1 MKVRINFWPFSFNQ
15 NNEEMKKRYE
25 LEDKVKIIPG
35 TLYEGQ
41 NGGTIGKII
50 DFEYELPD
58 NDDEITDDYHY
69 YNVEWGNGDTNCYR
83 YIDLMLA
90 EKEKSLKEQ
99 AVERFGHISTSDK
112 FTVIDLESD
121 NIIKETLPENWTE
134 NGNCLFL
141 AEYGNGGLCIHNN
154 GEWSERASL
163 PVNWMV
169 KCENN
174 SDDQPELKDW
184 RMNAS
189 NTKSD
194 WYSKGMIDYNGHWWS
209 YTFKDRGIIT
219 YDQFIKWVYNP
230 WKNKQ
235 TPPVI
240 QKEATKFNVGDVVR
254 VIAETSGWGA
264 VKYGDIGIVRSV
276 DHFRGDDNYIVD
288 FPSQSSWSGHSSC
301 FSLVEYNSVQDEIV
315 YSPFKVIIEN
325 TPLVRVITTNGISS
339 EFKNEQSI
347 NLSIYKPKK
356 VKQLKL

>member
-1 MKVRINFWPFSFNQ
+1 LNGDTLMKVRINFWPFSFNQ

-25 LEDKVKIIPG
+25 LEDNVK
-35 TLYEGQ
+35 
-41 NGGTIGKII
+41 
-50 DFEYELPD
+50 
-58 NDDEITDDYHY
+58 
-69 YNVEWGNGDTNCYR
+69 WGNGDTNCYR

-99 AVERFGHISTSDK
+99 AVERFGHIFTSDK

-121 NIIKETLPENWTE
+121 NTIRETLPENWTE
-134 NGNCLFL
+134 NGNSLYL
-141 AEYGNGGLCIHNN
+141 AKSGEGGLCIHNN
-154 GEWSERASL
+154 GKWSERASL

-169 KCENN
+169 KCEKN
-174 SDDQPELKDW
+174 SDDQPELIDW
-184 RMNAS
+184 RINAS
-189 NTKSD
+189 NSKFD
-194 WYSKGMIDYNGHWWS
+194 WYSEGMIDCNGYWS
-209 YTFKDRGIIT
+209 YTFKDHGIIT
-219 YDQFIKWVYNP
+219 YDQFIQWVYNP

-240 QKEATKFNVGDVVR
+240 QTETIIQKEATKFNAGDVVR
-254 VIAETSGWGA
+254 VIAETYGWGA

-276 DHFRGDDNYIVD
+276 DHFRGDYNYIVD
-288 FPSQSSWSGHSSC
+288 FLSQSSWSGHSSC
-301 FSLVEYNSVQDEIV
+301 FELVENSSVQDEIV
-315 YSPFKVIIEN
+315 YSPSKVIIEN

>member
-1 MKVRINFWPFSFNQ
+1 
-15 NNEEMKKRYE
+15 MKKRYE
-25 LEDKVKIIPG
+25 LGNKVKIIPG

-41 NGGTIGKII
+41 SKGTIGKII
-50 DFEYELPD
+50 DFEHELPD
-58 NDDEITDDYHY
+58 NDDDITDDYHY
-69 YNVEWGNGDTNCYR
+69 YNVKWGNGDTNCYR

-99 AVERFGHISTSDK
+99 AVERFGHIFTSDK

-121 NIIKETLPENWTE
+121 NTIRETLPENWTE
-134 NGNCLFL
+134 NGNSLYL
-141 AEYGNGGLCIHNN
+141 AKSGEGGLCIHNN
-154 GEWSERASL
+154 GKWSERASL

-169 KCENN
+169 KCEKN
-174 SDDQPELKDW
+174 SDDQPELIDW
-184 RMNAS
+184 RINAS
-189 NTKSD
+189 NSKFD
-194 WYSKGMIDYNGHWWS
+194 WYSEGMIDCNGYWS
-209 YTFKDRGIIT
+209 YTFKDHGIIT
-219 YDQFIKWVYNP
+219 YDQFIQWVYNP

-240 QKEATKFNVGDVVR
+240 QTETIIQKEATKFNAGDVVR
-254 VIAETSGWGA
+254 VIAETYGWGA

-276 DHFRGDDNYIVD
+276 DHFRGDYNYIVD
-288 FPSQSSWSGHSSC
+288 FLSQSSWSGHSSC
-301 FSLVEYNSVQDEIV
+301 FELVENSSVQDEIV
-315 YSPFKVIIEN
+315 YSPSKVIIEN

>member
-1 MKVRINFWPFSFNQ
+1 
-15 NNEEMKKRYE
+15 MKKRYE
-25 LEDKVKIIPG
+25 LGDKVKIIPG

-41 NGGTIGKII
+41 SKGTIGKII
-50 DFEYELPD
+50 DFEHELPD
-58 NDDEITDDYHY
+58 NDDKIIDDYHY
-69 YNVEWGNGDTNCYR
+69 YNVKWGNRDTNCYR

-99 AVERFGHISTSDK
+99 AVERFGHIFTSDK
-112 FTVIDLESD
+112 FITVDLDSD
-121 NIIKETLPENWTE
+121 NIIRETLPENWTE
-134 NGNCLFL
+134 TGNGLFL
-141 AEYGNGGLCIHNN
+141 AKSGEGGLCIHNN
-154 GEWSERASL
+154 GKWSERASL
-163 PVNWMV
+163 PAQWVV
-169 KCENN
+169 KCEKN

-189 NTKSD
+189 NTKFD
-194 WYSKGMIDYNGHWWS
+194 WYSEGMIDHNGYLSH
-209 YTFKDRGIIT
+209 TFKDRGIIT
-219 YDQFIKWVYNP
+219 YDQFIQWVYNP

-240 QKEATKFNVGDVVR
+240 QTETIIQKKATKFNAGDVVR
-254 VIAETSGWGA
+254 VIGETDGWGA
-264 VKYGDIGIVRSV
+264 VSYGDIGIVRSV
-276 DHFRGDDNYIVD
+276 HHYFKDDNYVVD

-301 FSLVEYNSVQDEIV
+301 FSLVEDNSVQDEIV
-315 YSPFKVIIEN
+315 YSPSKVIIEN